1 MCIFIGYCADHK
13 AYKMYDHITHKLFA
27 GRDVIFHEYAYD
39 DDGQDVYLQ
48 VGMLY
53 SMSMHMMMMVK
64 MYGNFPKNA
73 MEVRE

>member
-1 MCIFIGYCADHK
+1 
-13 AYKMYDHITHKLFA
+13 MYDHITHKSFA

>member
-1 MCIFIGYCADHK
+1 
-13 AYKMYDHITHKLFA
+13 
-27 GRDVIFHEYAYD
+27 
-39 DDGQDVYLQ
+39 LQ